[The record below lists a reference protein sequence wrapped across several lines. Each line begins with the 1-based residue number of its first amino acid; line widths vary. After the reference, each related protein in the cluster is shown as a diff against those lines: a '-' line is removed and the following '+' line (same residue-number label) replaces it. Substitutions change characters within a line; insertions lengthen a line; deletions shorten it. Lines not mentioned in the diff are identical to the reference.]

1 MKSHRNFFAIVEGFE
16 ARLIPVSQDLQRELT
31 VFFAGQKEAFFT
43 ERPAKVPFEA
53 DYIPEDEELLFI
65 RGFRLPEAMK
75 SALLNPLAVD
85 RLTAE
90 ELQDIRGIFTG
101 DAEGHEVSLQ
111 VFDRR
116 RLLSTKGF
124 SLVLEKDAFKKLAD
138 AGLTLD
144 NKLAAAVQNGR
155 LYFHSFAL
163 ARRLFDLSAYYAE
176 ATDADLDTFVT
187 HKAALFEDP
196 ASLHRSA
203 DSWVRKKVALIL
215 QSGIL
220 DRERPAK
227 IATVAEEEF
236 GLTFQVQTVGNQEKL
251 RFPSDKKA
259 LKEMLHFLDAD
270 YLTYTLTGTHY
281 LSNSKRVV
289 ERLVAV

>member
-1 MKSHRNFFAIVEGFE
+1 M
-16 ARLIPVSQDLQRELT
+16 SQDLQRDLT
-31 VFFAGQKEAFFT
+31 NFFAVQKDEFYA
-43 ERPAKVPFEA
+43 EHPAKVHFEA
-53 DYIPEDEELLFI
+53 DYIPEDDELLFI
-65 RGFRLPEAMK
+65 NGFRLPEAMK
-75 SALLNPLAVD
+75 SALRNPIVADPLS
-85 RLTAE
+85 AE
-90 ELQDIRGIFTG
+90 ELPDIHGIFTG
-101 DAEGHEVSLQ
+101 DAEGHEVWLQ

-116 RLLSTKGF
+116 RLLSTKGL
-124 SLVLEKDAFKKLAD
+124 SLVLDGSVFKKLAD

-144 NKLAAAVQNGR
+144 NKLAAAIQNDR

-163 ARRLFDLSAYYAE
+163 ARRLFDLSEYFKV
-176 ATDADLDTFVT
+176 ATDGDLETFVT
-187 HKAALFEDP
+187 HRAALFEDP

-220 DRERPAK
+220 DKERPAR
-227 IATVAEEEF
+227 IAAVAEEEF
-236 GLTFQVQTVGNQEKL
+236 GLTFQVQTVGGQEKL

-289 ERLVAV
+289 ERLVSV